1 MAEQN
6 DRGLSIEDRLAGA
19 FEANTIGMRID
30 HLVNSRMI
38 EKNGASYILTP
49 KGAFIARSFYIYRRM
64 LGLLWDRQGI
74 KWLKIVSEILKLT
87 IALALAARFFI
98 IHIIISWIFKFAK
111 ISLTPIIGNFLSIII
126 GGALIFIYVLFSLS
140 AKLWVTPLEALACFA
155 LVFLTLTGF
164 AYMYFATF
172 AISEV
177 SLHMHIMLMI
187 LISNNLSVDAI
198 KIQYNKPHMLKER
211 LKRLIDLGQV
221 REKIIFTI

>member
-1 MAEQN
+1 MAE
-6 DRGLSIEDRLAGA
+6 DS
-19 FEANTIGMRID
+19 
-30 HLVNSRMI
+30 
-38 EKNGASYILTP
+38 
-49 KGAFIARSFYIYRRM
+49 
-64 LGLLWDRQGI
+64 LL
-74 KWLKIVSEILKLT
+74 EILKLT
-87 IALALAARFFI
+87 IALALAAPLFFI

-126 GGALIFIYVLFSLS
+126 GSALIFIYVLFSLS

-221 REKIIFTI
+221 REKNNLYYLNGRILLYGSKIFDIWKILLGFSRKLNI